1 VAQLGARLDGIEEV
15 VGSNPIGSTKSEKPM
30 PVFELFAHPRSSKIS
45 LAKSVA
51 AAALVAAAIFLP
63 ASTYAQS
70 TSAAFNGVRFLTEVP
85 ILDCKGTPCIEARIG
100 DGAPLKF
107 VIDTGNVDSV
117 IDAKIMKAA
126 DLKPLH
132 PPLPGGAPIEMIP
145 TQIPTLHIGSM
156 ALTQVSAAGM
166 DLTDMINQN
175 QMPDVAGTLAYPA
188 FKDRIIQLDFVA
200 NKFRISD
207 ILKSPVKCAGKCDTI
222 SLINFGNDGPPI
234 VVADGFEINTVK
246 VSAQIDTMYTGS
258 MLVYTASIDKLSL
271 NGANSTTE
279 TRMFPL
285 TDGGAA
291 MRVADAQE
299 EGFEG
304 ITLAKEG
311 AKVYFPTEAV
321 HEPDGLFDATVG
333 LELFRDAVLTLD
345 FHDMTLSLDKPTK
358 Q

>member
-1 VAQLGARLDGIEEV
+1 
-15 VGSNPIGSTKSEKPM
+15 M
-30 PVFELFAHPRSSKIS
+30 PGRSQNSVRAHRATQLFA
-45 LAKSVA
+45 VA
-51 AAALVAAAIFLP
+51 ILLTSTA
-63 ASTYAQS
+63 ASTIPAHAQS
-70 TSAAFNGVRFLTEVP
+70 TSAAYNGIKFLTEVP
-85 ILDCKGTPCIEARIG
+85 LLDCKGTPCIEARIN

-117 IDAKIMKAA
+117 IDLKIMKSA
-126 DLKPLH
+126 DLQPLH
-132 PPLPGGAPIEMIP
+132 PPKPGGAPIELIP
-145 TQIPTLHIGSM
+145 TRIPTLHIGSM
-156 ALTQVSAAGM
+156 ALTQVTAAAM
-166 DLTDMINQN
+166 DLTEMINQN
-175 QMPDVAGTLAYPA
+175 QMPDVAGTLAYPT

-207 ILKSPVKCAGKCDTI
+207 VLTAPVKCARNCDTI
-222 SLINFGNDGPPI
+222 SLITFGNEGPPI
-234 VVADGFEINTVK
+234 VVADGFTINTAK
-246 VSAQIDTMYTGS
+246 VSAQLDTMYTGS

-291 MRVADAQE
+291 MRVADASE
-299 EGFEG
+299 EGFQN
-304 ITLAKEG
+304 ITLVKEG

-333 LELFRDAVLTLD
+333 LELFRDTILTLD
-345 FHDMTLSLDKPTK
+345 FHDMTLSLDKPSK

>member
-1 VAQLGARLDGIEEV
+1 MNSAPVCRL
-15 VGSNPIGSTKSEKPM
+15 K
-30 PVFELFAHPRSSKIS
+30 L
-45 LAKSVA
+45 LAAAILLA
-51 AAALVAAAIFLP
+51 AAAATALP
-63 ASTYAQS
+63 ANAQS
-70 TSAAFNGVRFLTEVP
+70 TSAAYNGVKFLTEVP
-85 ILDCKGTPCIEARIG
+85 LLDCKGTPCIEARIG

-117 IDAKIMKAA
+117 IDAKIVKAA

-132 PPLPGGAPIEMIP
+132 PPKPGGAPIELVP

-156 ALTQVSAAGM
+156 AMTQVPAAGM
-166 DLTDMINQN
+166 DLTEMINQN

-200 NKFRISD
+200 NKFRVSD
-207 ILKSPVKCAGKCDTI
+207 VLKSPVKCAGKCDTI
-222 SLINFGNDGPPI
+222 SLITFGNDGPPI

-246 VSAQIDTMYTGS
+246 VTAQIDTMYTGS

-271 NGANSTTE
+271 TGASSTTD

-285 TDGGAA
+285 TDGGAD
-291 MRVADAQE
+291 MKVADAQQ
-299 EGFEG
+299 EGFQSLV
-304 ITLAKEG
+304 LAQEG

-333 LELFRDAVLTLD
+333 LELFRDAILTLD
-345 FHDMTLSLDKPTK
+345 FHDMTLSLDKPAK